1 MNIKNILNF
10 ILVRY
15 KDNDTIDNKI
25 LNEMHEAII
34 ELEVAEAMFNSVNDP
49 KLTEAA
55 IYREE
60 AAKKKVDYILSVA
73 KEQYLSIKKESE
85 AEVKEEM
92 EI

>member
-1 MNIKNILNF
+1 MSIKNILNF
-10 ILVRY
+10 ILVHY
-15 KDNDTIDNKI
+15 KDDDTIDNKI

-34 ELEVAEAMFNSVNDP
+34 ELEVAEAMINSVNDP
-49 KLTEAA
+49 KLIEAA

-73 KEQYLSIKKESE
+73 KEQYSNIRKE
-85 AEVKEEM
+85 AEAKEEM

>member
-15 KDNDTIDNKI
+15 KDDETIDNKI

-34 ELEVAEAMFNSVNDP
+34 ELEVAEAMFNSVSDP
-49 KLTEAA
+49 KLIEAA

-73 KEQYLSIKKESE
+73 KEQYLSIKKESD

>member
-1 MNIKNILNF
+1 MSIKNILNF
-10 ILVRY
+10 ILVHY
-15 KDNDTIDNKI
+15 KDDDTIDNKI

-49 KLTEAA
+49 KLIEAA

-73 KEQYLSIKKESE
+73 KEQYSNIRKE
-85 AEVKEEM
+85 AEAKEKM

>member
-10 ILVRY
+10 ILVHY

-49 KLTEAA
+49 KLIEAA

-73 KEQYLSIKKESE
+73 KEQYSNMKKEAE
-85 AEVKEEM
+85 VEVKEEM

>member
-1 MNIKNILNF
+1 MSIKNIVNF
-10 ILVRY
+10 ILVHY
-15 KDNDTIDNKI
+15 KDDDTIDNKI

-49 KLTEAA
+49 KLK
-55 IYREE
+55 E

-73 KEQYLSIKKESE
+73 KEQYSNIRKE
-85 AEVKEEM
+85 AEAKEEM